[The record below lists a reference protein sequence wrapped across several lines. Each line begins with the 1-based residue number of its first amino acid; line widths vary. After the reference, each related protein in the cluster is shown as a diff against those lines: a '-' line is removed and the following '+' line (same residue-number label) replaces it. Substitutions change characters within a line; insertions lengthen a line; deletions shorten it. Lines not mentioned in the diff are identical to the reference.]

1 MPGFGGIGGLGAGM
15 MGLGLAG
22 DIFGGLSAYN
32 QANRQRQQYEYAKQF
47 QDPNW
52 VLSQSQP
59 YINRLNATLQQQT
72 PNIMR
77 TSVNPFLGS
86 HGIDPNSGAGQSIYA
101 QALAPYIM
109 QNQQTGMDQFLQ
121 ASGQGSQYGTQNIG
135 QVYGSGSNLQNALR
149 SYMMYG
155 AGQPRQQA
163 GQVNEAIPYTGD
175 SGLGGLAQYARTPA
189 SAGAS
194 STPWESMFMPGSG
207 RNMTTPGSNYGN
219 FGIGFE

>member
-1 MPGFGGIGGLGAGM
+1 MPGFDMMGAGM
-15 MGLGLAG
+15 LGLGLAG
-22 DIFGGLSAYN
+22 DVFGGLSAYN
-32 QANRQRQQYEYAKQF
+32 QANRQRQQYNYSRQF

-72 PNIMR
+72 PQIMR

-109 QNQQTGMDQFLQ
+109 QNNQEGMNQFLT
-121 ASGQGSQYGTQNIG
+121 AAGQGSQYGTQNIG
-135 QVYGSGSNLQNALR
+135 QVYGSGNNLSNALR
-149 SYMMYG
+149 SMYMAG

-163 GQVNEAIPYTGD
+163 GQVNEATPYTGD
-175 SGLGGLAQYARTPA
+175 SGLGGLAQYT
-189 SAGAS
+189 SAPMSGSA
-194 STPWESMFMPGSG
+194 TPWESMFMPGSG
-207 RNMTTPGSNYGN
+207 RNMTTPGSNWGN
-219 FGIGFE
+219 FGVGF